1 MIMSIF
7 FPTPVSNGPGVYALI
22 TDIMSEIAGKTDV
35 VQDVQSDIA
44 PEETRKISTPPEEYV
59 KPLFPHRPWM
69 TGIILILAVVAILGG
84 TVDPFWFWI
93 GLPFILALALYL
105 YVRVRDWLRGER
117 SDLPE

>member
-1 MIMSIF
+1 MDG
-7 FPTPVSNGPGVYALI
+7 TV
-22 TDIMSEIAGKTDV
+22 DKTDV
-35 VQDVQSDIA
+35 AQSDA
-44 PEETRKISTPPEEYV
+44 TPEKVHELTAPPEKYV

-84 TVDPFWFWI
+84 TADPFWFWI
-93 GLPFILALALYL
+93 GLPFILALALYI

>member
-1 MIMSIF
+1 
-7 FPTPVSNGPGVYALI
+7 
-22 TDIMSEIAGKTDV
+22 MSEIVVKTDV

-44 PEETRKISTPPEEYV
+44 PEGTCEISTPSEEAEEYA

-84 TVDPFWFWI
+84 TVDQFWFWI
-93 GLPFILALALYL
+93 GLPFILALALYI